1 MESIELRNKIINQ
14 FQEFIEDD
22 SKLNIL
28 DGVFD
33 AMTTTNNVDS
43 LVSEEHYKIV
53 EERYQKKVKGET
65 KGKSWDEVKLD
76 LKQKYGF

>member
-1 MESIELRNKIINQ
+1 METTALRNKIINQ

-33 AMTTTNNVDS
+33 AMTTTNTIDS
-43 LVSEEHYKIV
+43 LVSEEHYKKV
-53 EERYQKKVKGET
+53 EDRYQKKIKGET
-65 KGKSWDEVKLD
+65 KGKSWDEVKLE
-76 LKQKYGF
+76 LQQKYGF

>member
-22 SKLNIL
+22 SKLNML
-28 DGVFD
+28 DGIFD
-33 AMTTTNNVDS
+33 AMTTNDIADS

-53 EERYQKKVKGET
+53 EERYQKKIKGET
-65 KGKSWDEVKLD
+65 KRKSWDAVKLD
-76 LKQKYGF
+76 LKKKYGF